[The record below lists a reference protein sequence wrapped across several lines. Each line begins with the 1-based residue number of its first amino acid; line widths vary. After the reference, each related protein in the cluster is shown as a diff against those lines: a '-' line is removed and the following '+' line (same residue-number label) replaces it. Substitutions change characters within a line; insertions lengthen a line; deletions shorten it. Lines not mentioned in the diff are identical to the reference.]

1 MPPSRLGCKR
11 HSTNTVSLVAGCSSV
26 GVSRVHGRV
35 ALPCGSWSC
44 TSRCEFCVAPERV
57 FNLEFEVEHIVPS
70 ARGGADDL
78 DNLALACRACN
89 LRKGTAVEARDPLS
103 GELVQ
108 LFNPRRD
115 GWAEHF
121 RLHLD
126 GRIEG
131 RTAMGR
137 VTVAQLAMNR
147 RTAMRARR
155 LWLDTR
161 LLG

>member
-1 MPPSRLGCKR
+1 MPHR
-11 HSTNTVSLVAGCSSV
+11 HYLAVAG
-26 GVSRVHGRV
+26 RARH
-35 ALPCGSWSC
+35 
-44 TSRCEFCVAPERV
+44 RCEFCVAPERV

-70 ARGGADDL
+70 ARSGADDL

-108 LFNPRRD
+108 LFHPRRD

-121 RLHLD
+121 RLRLD

-131 RTAMGR
+131 RTAIGR
-137 VTVAQLAMNR
+137 ATVAQLAMNR
-147 RTAMRARR
+147 RTAMRASR
-155 LWLDTR
+155 LWLGTR